1 MNVFG
6 ITGNPIGPCNRLII
20 SEISSTTSALRQG
33 GGRLSEEGEVD
44 AAVVALLDK
53 VGMSGE

>member
-1 MNVFG
+1 MRVFG
-6 ITGNPIGPCNRLII
+6 ITGNPMEPCNRLII
-20 SEISSTTSALRQG
+20 SEISSTASALRQ